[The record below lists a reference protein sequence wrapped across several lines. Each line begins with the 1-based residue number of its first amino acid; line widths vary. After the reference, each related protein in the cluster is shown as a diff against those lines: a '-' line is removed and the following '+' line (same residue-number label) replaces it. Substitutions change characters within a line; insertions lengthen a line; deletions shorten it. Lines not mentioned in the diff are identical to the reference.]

1 MAADRPG
8 AAALGGQHPL
18 GYRDLLFAGRLVR
31 GTGELAAAVRGPGAL
46 RELQPAAVPVAGVE
60 GPVPAGFAPGD
71 SVPLL
76 VGGRRRVAG
85 QCDAT
90 ATDHSTGECEF
101 GDADT

>member
-18 GYRDLLFAGRLVR
+18 GDRDLLCAGRLVR

-46 RELQPAAVPVAGVE
+46 RELQSAVVAVAGVDA
-60 GPVPAGFAPGD
+60 PVATGLAPGD
-71 SVPLL
+71 GVPLL

-101 GDADT
+101 GDADA